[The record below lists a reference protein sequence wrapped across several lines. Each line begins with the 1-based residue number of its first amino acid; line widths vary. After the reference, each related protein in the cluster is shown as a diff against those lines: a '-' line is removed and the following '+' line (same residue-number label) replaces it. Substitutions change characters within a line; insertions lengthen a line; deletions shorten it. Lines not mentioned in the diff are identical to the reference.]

1 MNWKNTI
8 VTASV
13 TAAML
18 MGSLTTAALT
28 GQVSAAA
35 ADQSKA
41 EVIWGVNLRTSPTTS
56 AKVIRMVSKG
66 ETVTVLEQSGSDW
79 YKIKDSANRTGYISS
94 SSKYTQPV
102 NQDTT
107 AENKGTGN
115 GSSSSNSAISNANN
129 GSAVKGSAAVEKV
142 IAAGM
147 KYMGTPYKYA
157 ADRNSTSV
165 FDCSSFVRRAFID
178 GLGVTLPADS
188 RQQGEYV
195 KKKGQ
200 VTTNWKNLKR
210 GDLMYFMSYK
220 GTSASAYKGINKSKA
235 TITHTGIYLGNG
247 KILHT
252 YSNAGG
258 GVTISDIA
266 GKHWEYRFLY
276 GGSAL

>member
-41 EVIWGVNLRTSPTTS
+41 QVIWGVNLRISPTTS

-102 NQDTT
+102 SKD
-107 AENKGTGN
+107 AASENKGTVSDSN
-115 GSSSSNSAISNANN
+115 SSGSSIANANN
-129 GSAVKGSAAVEKV
+129 GTAIKGNAAVEKV

-157 ADRNSTSV
+157 ADRNSTAV

-178 GLGVTLPADS
+178 GLGITLPADS

-195 KKKGQ
+195 KKKGK
-200 VTTNWKNLKR
+200 VTTHWKNLKR

-220 GTSASAYKGINKSKA
+220 GTSASAYKGINKTKE

>member
-35 ADQSKA
+35 SDQSQV
-41 EVIWGVNLRTSPTTS
+41 EVIKGVNLRTSPTS
-56 AKVIRMVSKG
+56 SGKVIRMLSKG
-66 ETVTVLEQSGSDW
+66 ETLTVLQQSGSYW
-79 YKIKDSANRTGYISS
+79 YQIKDSANRTGYISS
-94 SSKYTQPV
+94 SSKYTQALNDRP
-102 NQDTT
+102 
-107 AENKGTGN
+107 ATGN
-115 GSSSSNSAISNANN
+115 TGTTNGSNSN
-129 GSAVKGSAAVEKV
+129 GSNQGSTEKGSAAVEKV

-147 KYMGTPYKYA
+147 KFMGTPYKFGS
-157 ADRNSTSV
+157 DRDSTAT
-165 FDCSSFVRRAFID
+165 FDCSSFVRRAFLN

-188 RQQGEYV
+188 RQQGDYV
-195 KKKGQ
+195 KGKGT

-220 GTSASAYKGINKSKA
+220 GTSASAYNGINKSRA
-235 TITHTGIYLGNG
+235 TITHTGIYMGDG

-266 GKHWEYRFLY
+266 GKHWENRFLF

>member
-35 ADQSKA
+35 ADQSKV
-41 EVIWGVNLRTSPTTS
+41 EVTWGVNLRTSPTS
-56 AKVIRMVSKG
+56 SGKVIRMVSKG
-66 ETVTVLEQSGSDW
+66 ETLTVLEQSGSDW

-94 SSKYTQPV
+94 SSKYTQV
-102 NQDTT
+102 VSGGST
-107 AENKGTGN
+107 TGN
-115 GSSSSNSAISNANN
+115 TGTTSGSSGSGSSQ
-129 GSAVKGSAAVEKV
+129 GSTSQGSVAVEKV
-142 IAAGM
+142 ITAGM
-147 KYMGTPYKYA
+147 KYMGTPYKYGS
-157 ADRNSTSV
+157 DRDSTAT

-178 GLGVTLPADS
+178 GLGITLPADS
-188 RQQGEYV
+188 RQQGDYV
-195 KKKGQ
+195 KGKGA

-220 GTSASAYKGINKSKA
+220 GTSASAYSGVNKSRA

-247 KILHT
+247 RILHT

-258 GVTISDIA
+258 GVTVSDIA
-266 GKHWEYRFLY
+266 GKHWESRFLF